1 MTAFPYVNSC
11 RYQPRCFVYLVL
23 GCWFC
28 VGVLVLHPAVLGLT
42 LHLGDYSCFFRPLTI
57 DRIGLVMP
65 TTKLQLTIVT
75 STQRATRIEQKLR

>member
-1 MTAFPYVNSC
+1 M
-11 RYQPRCFVYLVL
+11 
-23 GCWFC
+23 
-28 VGVLVLHPAVLGLT
+28 HPAVLGLT